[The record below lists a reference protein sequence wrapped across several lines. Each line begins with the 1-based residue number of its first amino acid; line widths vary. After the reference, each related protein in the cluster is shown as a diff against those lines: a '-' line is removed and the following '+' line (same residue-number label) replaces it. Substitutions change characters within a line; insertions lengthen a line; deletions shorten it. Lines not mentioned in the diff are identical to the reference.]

1 MTRGVRLR
9 MIMSY
14 WERFEVLGDDSYGYD
29 DDLNGHASYFDY
41 DDPRDYEEWCD
52 WNNVDAAEGYYHP
65 DRLHGEGGFGS
76 CFFSY
81 VCYRTGREAFLGIA
95 RHL

>member
-65 DRLHGEGGFGS
+65 DRLHGEGGFG
-76 CFFSY
+76 
-81 VCYRTGREAFLGIA
+81 
-95 RHL
+95 